1 MDEVPDNAVMQIGE
15 RMIELIPARWE
26 SVFERL
32 INNIY
37 QWGLFASP
45 YISAS
50 PIQRIAQ
57 TLGDRNVQL
66 DILTDLEAVWWG
78 TTDPAA
84 LVALMNAVPNTRVW
98 YLPRLHA
105 KVYIAD
111 EREAI
116 ITSANLTDHG
126 LMINYEYGIRIS
138 EPSIVLRI
146 RDDLLEYKQLGNVV
160 PRSELERLA
169 EIAADIRAL
178 RQKMERVTRE
188 SLRKNLQHRLSDVQ
202 TRLMEIRAEGK
213 TTNRIFADTI
223 VYLLRKHGPL
233 TTAQMH
239 PLIQRIHPDL
249 CDDTIDR
256 VIKGVHFG
264 KLWKHYVRNAQQTL
278 KRQGMIS
285 YDGHYW
291 RLTSR

>member
-1 MDEVPDNAVMQIGE
+1 MV
-15 RMIELIPARWE
+15 ELIPARWE

-32 INNIY
+32 VSNIH

-45 YISAS
+45 YISIS

-57 TLGDRNVQL
+57 ALGNRNVQL
-66 DILTDLEAVWWG
+66 DILTDLEAVWQG
-78 TTDPAA
+78 ATDPAA
-84 LVALMNAVPNTRVW
+84 LVALMDAVPHTRVW

-126 LMINYEYGIRIS
+126 LTINYEYGIRLT
-138 EPSIVLRI
+138 EPSIVRRV
-146 RDDLLEYKQLGNVV
+146 RDDLLEYKQLGNIV
-160 PRSELERLA
+160 PRFELERLA
-169 EIAADIRAL
+169 ALAADIRAL
-178 RQKMERVTRE
+178 RRKTELATQETLRE
-188 SLRKNLQHRLSDVQ
+188 NLQHRLSDVR

-223 VYLLRKHGPL
+223 VYLLRKYGPL
-233 TTAQMH
+233 TTDQMH
-239 PLIQRIHPDL
+239 PLIQQIHPDL

-278 KRQGMIS
+278 KRQGIIL
-285 YDGHYW
+285 YDGRHW
-291 RLTSR
+291 RLTSQ